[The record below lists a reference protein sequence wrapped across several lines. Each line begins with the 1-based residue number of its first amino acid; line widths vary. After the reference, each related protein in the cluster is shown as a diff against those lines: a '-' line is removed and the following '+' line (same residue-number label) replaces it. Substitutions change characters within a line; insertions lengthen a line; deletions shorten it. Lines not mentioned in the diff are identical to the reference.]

1 MTAVDLHHA
10 IKWGPCSDG
19 CEPRI
24 VYVCDHCLDLSGD
37 HRVCAWPCPTVKAGW
52 RAPDAEQFVIGH
64 QVGKTWYRSLTPDGK
79 VWCESS
85 DREDFIDDEGLDTG
99 PDGVP
104 LTFQKLTHYS
114 ATSGWQEWAP

>member
-1 MTAVDLHHA
+1 M
-10 IKWGPCSDG
+10 SDR
-19 CEPRI
+19 E
-24 VYVCDHCLDLSGD
+24 DLSVIIHKACGCD
-37 HRVCAWPCPTVKAGW
+37 GTCPPEYEDGRIADAILAAGW

-99 PDGVP
+99 PDGAP

>member
-1 MTAVDLHHA
+1 MSARDDLAELILDYNSADIQNRDDAYDAADA
-10 IKWGPCSDG
+10 I
-19 CEPRI
+19 
-24 VYVCDHCLDLSGD
+24 L
-37 HRVCAWPCPTVKAGW
+37 AAGW

-99 PDGVP
+99 PNGVP

-114 ATSGWQEWAP
+114 ATSGWQEWSP